1 MVLISL
7 FLYFI
12 MSRLTA
18 TATANRNKKDDK
30 ARYKSNL
37 RFLSS

>member
-1 MVLISL
+1 
-7 FLYFI
+7 

-37 RFLSS
+37 